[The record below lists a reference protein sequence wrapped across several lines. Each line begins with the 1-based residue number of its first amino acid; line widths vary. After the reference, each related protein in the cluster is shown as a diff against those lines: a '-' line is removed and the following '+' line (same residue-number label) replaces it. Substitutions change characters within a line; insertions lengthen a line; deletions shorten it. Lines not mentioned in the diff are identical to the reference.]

1 MLLSI
6 IIYIF
11 DYMKRKMNTNIPL
24 QKIKKHNIKNE
35 NHNLVQE
42 KNTNNVNIISNFNHS
57 KSSSFRDVSLI
68 NGKESPFNS
77 EGFQI
82 LHL

>member
-1 MLLSI
+1 MLMSI
-6 IIYIF
+6 INYIF

-42 KNTNNVNIISNFNHS
+42 KNTINGTIISNFNHS
-57 KSSSFRDVSLI
+57 KYSSFIDIAQI
-68 NGKESPFNS
+68 NGRKSPFN
-77 EGFQI
+77 EDGFHV
-82 LHL
+82 LHF